1 MSTTSS
7 VYAEIWS
14 DHEWKPIPTPKQI
27 KGKQVPVCYLRL
39 GTEYELY
46 AVLVGYHR
54 RHLYH
59 IFHTEEVAPLSKP
72 RGLPKDMN
80 ASYTQYFEDHGMGGR
95 WYVTWFMVQEVID
108 YDWDKKFPE
117 FTGYVERQYAFLF
130 TPLDRFPEAF
140 PNDAHIYPTRKES
153 TVEVSWV
160 QSYRDFVGCVDWFIE
175 ELLKLGDPKEVRIL
189 FWLE

>member
-27 KGKQVPVCYLRL
+27 KGKQVPVCYLCP

-46 AVLVGYHR
+46 AALVGYHR

-59 IFHTEEVAPLSKP
+59 VFHTEEIVPLSKP

-80 ASYTQYFEDHGMGGR
+80 TIYTQYFEDQGMGGR
-95 WYVTWFMVQEVID
+95 WYVTWFMVQEVIN
-108 YDWDKKFPE
+108 YNWDKKFPE
-117 FTGYVERQYAFLF
+117 FTGYVERQYAPLF
-130 TPLDRFPEAF
+130 TPLDSFPEDF
-140 PNDAHIYPTRKES
+140 PDDAHISQREKKVQLKSHGYKAI
-153 TVEVSWV
+153 VILWV
-160 QSYRDFVGCVDWFIE
+160 V
-175 ELLKLGDPKEVRIL
+175 
-189 FWLE
+189 